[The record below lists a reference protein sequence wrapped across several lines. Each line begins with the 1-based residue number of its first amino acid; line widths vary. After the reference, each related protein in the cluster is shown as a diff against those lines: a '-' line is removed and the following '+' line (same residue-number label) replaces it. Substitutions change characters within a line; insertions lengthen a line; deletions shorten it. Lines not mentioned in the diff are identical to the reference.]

1 MPKNGVI
8 YCSKSCADHHNVKF
22 AVQHFQEAQEPISQY
37 ARHSV
42 NFESYQDDE
51 EEKRIPF
58 SGDHNSTFEHLHGA
72 IQLKPTQGDRAY
84 TPMLDIYLN
93 SSKSN
98 QLQNVPSPKR
108 RTSKPRPPP
117 KPSMKQNYSFS
128 PSSSSNSAFNG
139 DRMVTIEEK
148 LENIELREEPANVP
162 PPVSRNTP
170 PQPAP
175 RKRKGILKQP
185 KVDFD
190 SNFERHAKGY
200 SSCRESSS
208 HKKSPRKISGYQSE
222 MDPNAAR
229 SKTCSKRHMRR
240 TKSTEMISRKDRLYF
255 EDGQPWCSTCTS
267 SSDDSDYDRWD
278 IDDSSTY
285 GQTESVEERLA
296 RSRPVPNN
304 ASSSKSS
311 KSAKK
316 NRKKHPKLRH
326 GPATSPTLL
335 FYDNHPDFQRP
346 DWLLDTPPVTSRND
360 YPAMYSA
367 KKIKKKRKKC
377 VVQ

>member
-1 MPKNGVI
+1 MRDILLTLNRTKMMKKKNEYHFLGEYI
-8 YCSKSCADHHNVKF
+8 FHQFDSNCLSYFYRAINKF
-22 AVQHFQEAQEPISQY
+22 L
-37 ARHSV
+37 
-42 NFESYQDDE
+42 
-51 EEKRIPF
+51 F
-58 SGDHNSTFEHLHGA
+58 SDHNSTFEHLHGE
-72 IQLKPTQGDRAY
+72 IQLKPTQEEKAY

-98 QLQNVPSPKR
+98 SQLQNVPSPKR

-117 KPSMKQNYSFS
+117 KPSMKQNYGSFSS
-128 PSSSSNSAFNG
+128 PSSAQSFNG

-148 LENIELREEPANVP
+148 LENIELREEPTTTTNVP

-240 TKSTEMISRKDRLYF
+240 TKSSEMIR
-255 EDGQPWCSTCTS
+255 
-267 SSDDSDYDRWD
+267 
-278 IDDSSTY
+278 
-285 GQTESVEERLA
+285 
-296 RSRPVPNN
+296 
-304 ASSSKSS
+304 
-311 KSAKK
+311 
-316 NRKKHPKLRH
+316 
-326 GPATSPTLL
+326 
-335 FYDNHPDFQRP
+335 
-346 DWLLDTPPVTSRND
+346 
-360 YPAMYSA
+360 
-367 KKIKKKRKKC
+367 
-377 VVQ
+377 

>member
-1 MPKNGVI
+1 MKRKNVFNT
-8 YCSKSCADHHNVKF
+8 DHL
-22 AVQHFQEAQEPISQY
+22 I
-37 ARHSV
+37 
-42 NFESYQDDE
+42 
-51 EEKRIPF
+51 F
-58 SGDHNSTFEHLHGA
+58 SFSDHNSTFEHLHGE
-72 IQLKPTQGDRAY
+72 IQLKPTQEEKAY

-128 PSSSSNSAFNG
+128 PSSATASFNG

-148 LENIELREEPANVP
+148 LENIELREEPTTANVP

-240 TKSTEMISRKDRLYF
+240 TKSSEMIR
-255 EDGQPWCSTCTS
+255 
-267 SSDDSDYDRWD
+267 
-278 IDDSSTY
+278 
-285 GQTESVEERLA
+285 
-296 RSRPVPNN
+296 
-304 ASSSKSS
+304 
-311 KSAKK
+311 
-316 NRKKHPKLRH
+316 
-326 GPATSPTLL
+326 
-335 FYDNHPDFQRP
+335 
-346 DWLLDTPPVTSRND
+346 
-360 YPAMYSA
+360 
-367 KKIKKKRKKC
+367 
-377 VVQ
+377 